1 MQDKHDGKFRKKVS
15 FAAVS
20 NVALRDK
27 NLSLK
32 AKGLYALIQSYITL
46 ENFTLYKSY
55 LKSLSTDGLR
65 SFNTAWEE
73 LKEFGYLKQLRI
85 RDENGF
91 RYEYELLDEPD
102 TETPATI
109 NIKLDGTVS
118 EKDQPSDSDTSET
131 IEENDDFSKKSD
143 GNKKPEN
150 KNEETYEQVLSEVNR
165 NIVYDTYLSDDNISE
180 TNKSFITNI
189 RDLIVE
195 ILLSNKK
202 TIRIG
207 NEEKNS
213 EEVRATFKNFNHFHL
228 QYLLRTFEESTKGFS
243 NPKAYMLT
251 SIYNAV
257 KTIGISETIYGFE
270 GTY

>member
-1 MQDKHDGKFRKKVS
+1 MQDKQDGKFRKKVS

-20 NVALRDK
+20 NIALRDE

-109 NIKLDGTVS
+109 NIKLDGTIS
-118 EKDQPSDSDTSET
+118 EKDQLSHSNVSKTQET
-131 IEENDDFSKKSD
+131 ENKSVNKTADKKSD
-143 GNKKPEN
+143 
-150 KNEETYEQVLSEVNR
+150 ETYEQVLSEVNE
-165 NIVYDTYLSDDNISE
+165 NIKYDAYILDDNISD
-180 TNKSFITNI
+180 TNKNFVTNI
-189 RDLIVE
+189 RDIIVE
-195 ILLSNKK
+195 VLLSPKK

-207 NEEKNS
+207 NDEKNS
-213 EEVRATFKNFNHFHL
+213 GEVRATLKRFNHFHL
-228 QYLLRTFEESTKGFS
+228 QHLIRVFEETTESIS
-243 NPKAYMLT
+243 NPKAYMLA

-257 KTIGISETIYGFE
+257 KTIGITEKLCGWE